1 MLSYIIKAFQVFLV
15 LPFAMSLMLLG
26 CTKDDIGDTREEVP
40 QQTRLVNEF
49 VISYH
54 KFYYLWTEKV
64 NYTGKD
70 PRYIEDPFALFEG
83 FTYSELDKWSYLT
96 DDAQAMFNSYEG
108 VQTSYGYSLV
118 LGQFSNTGT
127 YFAVVQF
134 VYPNSQAHKAGI
146 KRGDIILAIDGQ
158 DITEENYLNLYYS
171 SRIKLQFGIYDPQL
185 KAVIPDG
192 RDEVS
197 VSASVLSIDPV
208 NASTIIEEEGHKVGY
223 ICYTDFVE
231 SSHSKLAKICSEFK
245 SAGVT
250 DVVLDLRYNP
260 GGASISSTFLSSL
273 FVPAEHISKK
283 SVFLY
288 EVWNSNLASY
298 MQSSGYRSYASY
310 FTLDALP
317 YNLDLDRIF
326 ILTTHET
333 ASASESAIVGLA
345 PYMDVVTIGTTTHG
359 KYCSS
364 LLLQPVDRN
373 NNVIKEIENWA
384 MSLVAFKFANKDGFT
399 DFTGGLDPDYIVQDD
414 LISAVY
420 PFGDKND
427 PHLAKALEL
436 ITGKSQ
442 ENTVKSKVA
451 PVPGSSMSG
460 SSEPGYTL
468 LKKQT
473 RQLKGHRGGFN
484 KIHNPVL

>member
-333 ASASESAIVGLA
+333 ASAS
-345 PYMDVVTIGTTTHG
+345 
-359 KYCSS
+359 
-364 LLLQPVDRN
+364 
-373 NNVIKEIENWA
+373 
-384 MSLVAFKFANKDGFT
+384 
-399 DFTGGLDPDYIVQDD
+399 
-414 LISAVY
+414 
-420 PFGDKND
+420 
-427 PHLAKALEL
+427 
-436 ITGKSQ
+436 
-442 ENTVKSKVA
+442 
-451 PVPGSSMSG
+451 
-460 SSEPGYTL
+460 
-468 LKKQT
+468 
-473 RQLKGHRGGFN
+473 
-484 KIHNPVL
+484 

>member
-1 MLSYIIKAFQVFLV
+1 M
-15 LPFAMSLMLLG
+15 
-26 CTKDDIGDTREEVP
+26 REEVP

-54 KFYYLWTEKV
+54 KFYYLWNDKV
-64 NYTGKD
+64 NYVGKD
-70 PRYIEDPFALFEG
+70 PRYIEDPFALFDG

-96 DDAQAMFNSYEG
+96 DDAQAMFNSYNG
-108 VQTSYGYSLV
+108 VQTSYGYSLAI
-118 LGQFSNTGT
+118 GQFSNTT
-127 YFAVVQF
+127 DYFAVVQF
-134 VYPNSQAHKAGI
+134 VYPNSPASKAGI

-171 SRIKLQFGIYDPQL
+171 SQIKLQFGIYDPQ
-185 KAVIPDG
+185 KNAVMPDV

-197 VSASVLSIDPV
+197 MMASELSIDPV
-208 NASTIIEEEGHKVGY
+208 NASTIIEENGHKVGY

-231 SSHSKLAKICSEFK
+231 SSHLKLAKTCSEFK

-250 DVVLDLRYNP
+250 DVVLDLRYNL
-260 GGASISSTFLSSL
+260 GGAAISSAFLSSL

-288 EVWNSNLASY
+288 ELWNSKAE
-298 MQSSGYRSYASY
+298 ATY
-310 FTLDALP
+310 FTQDALP
-317 YNLDLDRIF
+317 YNLGLDRIF
-326 ILTTHET
+326 ILTTQET
-333 ASASESAIVGLA
+333 ASASESTVIGLA
-345 PYMDVVTIGTTTHG
+345 PYMDVVTIGTTTRG

-364 LLLQPVDRN
+364 LLLQPLDRDH
-373 NNVIKEIENWA
+373 NVIKEIENWA
-384 MSLVAFKFANKDGFT
+384 MSLVSFKFANKEGFT

-427 PHLAKALEL
+427 PHFAKALEL
-436 ITGKSQ
+436 ITGKPQ
-442 ENTVKSKVA
+442 ECAVKSQA
-451 PVPGSSMSG
+451 SSMPGSSAP
-460 SSEPGYTL
+460 EYTL

-473 RQLKGHRGGFN
+473 RQLKGCRGGFIQIN
-484 KIHNPVL
+484 NPVL